1 MGFEPAPPTLAR
13 LFSTYCGRKETALGH
28 VWTAPFWQGLI
39 EGDAGWSV
47 LSCVRPVDAAW
58 VPLALMLPADRAP
71 KS

>member
-1 MGFEPAPPTLAR
+1 VLIAR
-13 LFSTYCGRKETALGH
+13 TERTSRHVRLHHGTMTALGH